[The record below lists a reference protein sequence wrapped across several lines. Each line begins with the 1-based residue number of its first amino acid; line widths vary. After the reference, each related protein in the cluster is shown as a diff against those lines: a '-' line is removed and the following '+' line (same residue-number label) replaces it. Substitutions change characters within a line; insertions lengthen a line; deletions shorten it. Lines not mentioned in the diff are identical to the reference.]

1 MDDLEENNEIKNEH
15 INNENPQ
22 LIKKIKCLD
31 SDDRIYK
38 NQEKILSYSNNLAK
52 KDKTLP
58 ELVEYYLEKKLKTTM
73 KKKCNKLKKRLMK

>member
-15 INNENPQ
+15 INNEKAQ
-22 LIKKIKCLD
+22 LIKKINCLH

-38 NQEKILSYSNNLAK
+38 NQEIILNYLNFNNPTK
-52 KDKTLP
+52 TDKTLT

-73 KKKCNKLKKRLMK
+73 KKKCNKLKKD